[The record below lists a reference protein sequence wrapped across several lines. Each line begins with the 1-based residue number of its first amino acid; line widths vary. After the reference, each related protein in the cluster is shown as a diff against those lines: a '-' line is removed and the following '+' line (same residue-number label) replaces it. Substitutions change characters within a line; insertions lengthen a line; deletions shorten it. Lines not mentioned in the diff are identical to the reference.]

1 MSRLVHAALTL
12 RKTVRASLGFVLAGV
27 FLLLPVLGVFRPE
40 VLGVEHVVI
49 GLAWAG
55 LLASRASKR
64 SARVQAE
71 TDAARRDALWRDLE
85 IGLELLAGTH
95 AAVQMF
101 GGLEGPLYPLVY
113 VLVAFFASFA
123 VRPAGSI
130 LVLTA
135 IAYELVLWLTMPPT
149 GLVRSSGAD
158 TILSAVFDGT
168 PVGIDAHRAALHGV
182 FILFFGILNLL
193 FTRAE
198 IARVRERSNKERIA
212 EKQRIADDVKLF
224 RLVGAPS
231 VGVDSAH
238 RGPIT
243 QAAEGEHDEKAHRAS
258 IDEVRSSLF
267 HVLELLKRTLELHTC
282 VLLFTGADGRL
293 RIVELV
299 TDSDDVADGPFEA
312 GAGAVGAVATRG
324 LTMNLEHLK
333 PGYKGLCYYRGPSTV
348 SAFLGVPV
356 SEGGQL
362 RGALCVD
369 RIEDRPFSPR
379 EEAVL
384 QHAVVEALR
393 AIRNERVF
401 VQLERTKRE
410 QTMLFRASRELG
422 AALTE
427 EHVIEA
433 GLSAA
438 SGLAR
443 YDFAAIT
450 AYDEAKGAHRV
461 IVAVG
466 DSAEVARGLA
476 FKDNTSLTA
485 MVVKNK
491 HYLPYRGEYD
501 ARQQTLFTAKAA
513 LPDMRS
519 VLVLPLVVREEVL
532 GTLVVATKRAH
543 AYGDSVRPTL
553 EVLSNQLA
561 ISLSNARA
569 VKRLEEMATTD
580 GLTGCL
586 NKRTF
591 LTDLESKIRSAARFK
606 KKLSLIVTD
615 IDHFKNVNDTYGHA
629 TGDVVIKE
637 LGAILTRMKRET
649 DRVARFGG
657 EEFCVLCEETDTDG
671 AMLLA
676 ERIRDELGKTVFTTE
691 LGKLKVTASLGV
703 ATFPR
708 DANDEKGLFEIT
720 DKALYA
726 AKHGGRNRVCT
737 VKDLGHA
744 AA

>member
-1 MSRLVHAALTL
+1 MPTLVHAALTI
-12 RKTVRASLGFVLAGV
+12 RRTARASIGFVLAGV
-27 FLLLPVLGVFRPE
+27 FLLLPVLGVFRSE
-40 VLGVEHVVI
+40 TLGVEHGVVA
-49 GLAWAG
+49 LAWAG
-55 LLASRASKR
+55 WLASRASKR
-64 SARVQAE
+64 KAR
-71 TDAARRDALWRDLE
+71 TDHDDDAARHGALMRDLE
-85 IGLELLAGTH
+85 IGLDLLAGTH
-95 AAVQMF
+95 ALVQAL
-101 GGLEGPLYPLVY
+101 GGLDGPLYPLVY

-130 LVLTA
+130 LVLSA
-135 IAYELVLWLTMPPT
+135 IVYELVLWLTMP
-149 GLVRSSGAD
+149 VID
-158 TILSAVFDGT
+158 T
-168 PVGIDAHRAALHGV
+168 HRAALHGV

-198 IARVRERSNKERIA
+198 IARVRERSQKERLA

-231 VGVDSAH
+231 VGVDAT
-238 RGPIT
+238 RGPLT
-243 QAAEGEHDEKAHRAS
+243 QEDDAAHDEKAQRAS
-258 IDEVRSSLF
+258 LDEVRSSLF
-267 HVLELLKRTLELHTC
+267 HVLDLLKRTLDLHTC
-282 VLLFTGADGRL
+282 VLLFTGNDGRL

-299 TDSDDVADGPFEA
+299 TDSDDVAEGPFEV

-348 SAFLGVPV
+348 GAFLGVPV
-356 SEGGQL
+356 SENGQL

-369 RIEDRPFSPR
+369 RVGDRSFTAR
-379 EEAVL
+379 EEDVL
-384 QHAVVEALR
+384 KHAVGETLR

-422 AALTE
+422 AALNE

-438 SGLAR
+438 AGIAR

-450 AYDEAKGAHRV
+450 AYDEARGAHRV
-461 IVAVG
+461 RVAVG
-466 DSAEVARGLA
+466 DGAESARGLS

-491 HYLPYRGEYD
+491 HYLPYRGDYD
-501 ARQQTLFTAKAA
+501 ARQQMLFTAKVS
-513 LPDMRS
+513 LDGMRS
-519 VLVLPLVVREEVL
+519 ALVLPLVVREEVL
-532 GTLVVATKRAH
+532 GTLVVAAKRAH
-543 AYGDSVRPTL
+543 AYGDAVRPTL
-553 EVLSNQLA
+553 EVLANQLA

-586 NKRTF
+586 NKRAF
-591 LTDLESKIRSAARFK
+591 LTDLESKIRSADRFK

-615 IDHFKNVNDTYGHA
+615 IDHFKSVNDTYGHA

-637 LGAILTRMKRET
+637 LGAILMRMKRET

-657 EEFCVLCEETDTDG
+657 EEFCILCEETDTDG
-671 AMLLA
+671 AILLA
-676 ERIRDELGKTVFTTE
+676 ERVRDELGKTVFQTE
-691 LGKLKVTASLGV
+691 LGKLRVTASLGV

-708 DANDEKGLFEIT
+708 DAPDERGLFDIT

-737 VKDLGHA
+737 AKDVGSQA
-744 AA
+744 A

>member
-1 MSRLVHAALTL
+1 LTI
-12 RKTVRASLGFVLAGV
+12 RKTARAGAGFALAAI
-27 FLLLPVLGVFRPE
+27 FLLLPVLGIFAPE
-40 VLGVEHVVI
+40 GLGLEHLVI

-55 LLASRASKR
+55 LLVHRASRR
-64 SARVQAE
+64 IGRVDRE
-71 TDAARRDALWRDLE
+71 SEAAQREAFRRDLE
-85 IGLELLAGTH
+85 IGLDLLAGTH
-95 AAVQMF
+95 AVVQVF

-123 VRPAGSI
+123 ERPAGSI
-130 LVLTA
+130 LVLAA
-135 IAYELVLWLTMPPT
+135 IAYELVLWLVAP
-149 GLVRSSGAD
+149 A
-158 TILSAVFDGT
+158 
-168 PVGIDAHRAALHGV
+168 IDAHRAALHGV

-198 IARVRERSNKERIA
+198 IARVRERSNKERQL
-212 EKQRIADDVKLF
+212 EKQRLADDVKLF

-231 VGVDSAH
+231 VGIDAA
-238 RGPIT
+238 RGPASFDGIG
-243 QAAEGEHDEKAHRAS
+243 QNEGESDEKAQRAS
-258 IDEVRSSLF
+258 ITEVRSSLF
-267 HVLELLKRTLELHTC
+267 HVLELVKRTLDLHTC
-282 VLLFTGADGRL
+282 VLLFAGEGGRL

-299 TDSDDVADGPFEA
+299 TDSDDVAEGPFEA

-356 SEGGQL
+356 TENGQL

-369 RIEDRPFSPR
+369 RVEDRPFTAR
-379 EEAVL
+379 EEAIL
-384 QHAVVEALR
+384 KHAVVEALR

-427 EHVIEA
+427 DQVIDA

-438 SGLAR
+438 AGLAR

-450 AYDEAKGAHRV
+450 AYDEAKGAHRML
-461 IVAVG
+461 ALLG
-466 DSAEVARGLA
+466 EGADGLRGLT
-476 FKDNTSLTA
+476 FKDNASLVA

-513 LPDMRS
+513 LDGMRS

-532 GTLVVATKRAH
+532 GTLVVAAKRAH

-553 EVLSNQLA
+553 EVLGNQLA

-586 NKRTF
+586 NKRAF
-591 LTDLESKIRSAARFK
+591 LTDLEQKIRSADRFK

-615 IDHFKNVNDTYGHA
+615 IDHFKSVNDTYGHA

-637 LGAILTRMKRET
+637 LGAILMRMKRET

-657 EEFCVLCEETDTDG
+657 EEFCILCEETDTDG
-671 AMLLA
+671 AILLA
-676 ERIRDELGKTVFTTE
+676 ERVREELGKTVFHTE

-708 DANDEKGLFEIT
+708 DAHDEKGLFEIT

-737 VKDLGHA
+737 VKHLGGTA

>member
-1 MSRLVHAALTL
+1 MPTLVHAALTI
-12 RKTVRASLGFVLAGV
+12 RKTARASFGFVLAAI
-27 FLLLPVLGVFRPE
+27 FLALPVLGVFRPE
-40 VLGVEHVVI
+40 QLGLEHAVI
-49 GLAWAG
+49 GLAWAAV
-55 LLASRASKR
+55 LASRASKR
-64 SARVQAE
+64 FGRKDAE
-71 TDAARRDALWRDLE
+71 GDTARREAFLRDLE
-85 IGLELLAGTH
+85 IGLDLLAGTH
-95 AAVQMF
+95 AVVQTL

-123 VRPAGSI
+123 ERPAGSI
-130 LVLTA
+130 LVLSA
-135 IAYELVLWLTMPPT
+135 IAYELVLWLTLP
-149 GLVRSSGAD
+149 A
-158 TILSAVFDGT
+158 
-168 PVGIDAHRAALHGV
+168 IDAHRAALHGV

-198 IARVRERSNKERIA
+198 IARVRERSNKERA
-212 EKQRIADDVKLF
+212 LEKQRLADDVKLF

-231 VGVDSAH
+231 VGEPRVGS
-238 RGPIT
+238 GPIT
-243 QAAEGEHDEKAHRAS
+243 GASEGEHDEKAHRAS

-267 HVLELLKRTLELHTC
+267 HVLDLLKRTLDLHTC
-282 VLLFTGADGRL
+282 VLLFSAPDGRL

-299 TDSDDVADGPFEA
+299 TDSDDVAEGPFEA

-333 PGYKGLCYYRGPSTV
+333 AGYKGLCYYRGPSTV
-348 SAFLGVPV
+348 GAFLGVPV

-362 RGALCVD
+362 RGALCAD
-369 RIEDRPFSPR
+369 RLGDRPFTPR
-379 EEAVL
+379 EEEVL
-384 QHAVVEALR
+384 KHAVGEALR

-422 AALTE
+422 AALTDD
-427 EHVIEA
+427 HVIEA

-450 AYDEAKGAHRV
+450 AYDAEKGAHRV
-461 IVAVG
+461 VVAVG
-466 DSAEVARGLA
+466 DHADQVRGLS
-476 FKDNTSLTA
+476 FKDNASLAA

-491 HYLPYRGEYD
+491 HYLPYRGDYD
-501 ARQQTLFTAKAA
+501 PRQQMLFTAKAT

-519 VLVLPLVVREEVL
+519 VLVLPLVVREDVI
-532 GTLVVATKRAH
+532 GTLVVAAKRAH

-553 EVLSNQLA
+553 EVLANQLA

-586 NKRTF
+586 NKRAF
-591 LTDLESKIRSAARFK
+591 LTELESKIRSAARFQ

-615 IDHFKNVNDTYGHA
+615 IDHFKSVNDTYGHA

-637 LGAILTRMKRET
+637 LGAILMRMKRET

-657 EEFCVLCEETDTDG
+657 EEFCILCEETDTDG
-671 AMLLA
+671 AVLLA
-676 ERIRDELGKTVFTTE
+676 ERVREELGKTVFQTE

-708 DANDEKGLFEIT
+708 DAKDEKGLFEIT

-737 VKDLGHA
+737 VKALA

>member
-1 MSRLVHAALTL
+1 MPRLVHAVLTI
-12 RKTVRASLGFVLAGV
+12 RKTARASVGFVLALV

-40 VLGVEHVVI
+40 GLGLEHVVLA
-49 GLAWAG
+49 LAWA
-55 LLASRASKR
+55 AVVANRASKR
-64 SARVQAE
+64 FARKDHE
-71 TDAARRDALWRDLE
+71 TDAARRSALARDLE
-85 IGLELLAGTH
+85 IGLHLLAGTH
-95 AAVQMF
+95 AAVQCF

-123 VRPAGSI
+123 ERPAGSI
-130 LVLTA
+130 LVLAA
-135 IAYELVLWLTMPPT
+135 IAYELVLWLVAPS
-149 GLVRSSGAD
+149 V
-158 TILSAVFDGT
+158 
-168 PVGIDAHRAALHGV
+168 DAHRAALHGV

-198 IARVRERSNKERIA
+198 IARVRERSNKERQL
-212 EKQRIADDVKLF
+212 EKQRLAEDVKLF

-231 VGVDSAH
+231 VGVDPA
-238 RGPIT
+238 RGPVT
-243 QAAEGEHDEKAHRAS
+243 HASEGESDEKAQRAS
-258 IDEVRSSLF
+258 ISEVRSSLF
-267 HVLELLKRTLELHTC
+267 HVLELIKRTLDLHTC
-282 VLLFTGADGRL
+282 VLLFSGADGRL

-299 TDSDDVADGPFEA
+299 TDSDDVAEGPFEA

-348 SAFLGVPV
+348 GAFLGVPV
-356 SEGGQL
+356 NEGGQL
-362 RGALCVD
+362 RGALCAD
-369 RIEDRPFSPR
+369 RLGDRPFTPR
-379 EEAVL
+379 EQEVL
-384 QHAVVEALR
+384 EHAVVEALR

-410 QTMLFRASRELG
+410 QTMLFRASRDLG

-427 EHVIEA
+427 DHVIEA

-438 SGLAR
+438 AGLAR

-450 AYDEAKGAHRV
+450 SYDEAKASHRLL
-461 IVAVG
+461 VAVG
-466 DSAEVARGLA
+466 EGADVVRGLT
-476 FKDNTSLTA
+476 FKDNASLTA
-485 MVVKNK
+485 MVVKNR

-513 LPDMRS
+513 LPDLRS
-519 VLVLPLVVREEVL
+519 VLVLPLVVREEVM
-532 GTLVVATKRAH
+532 GTLVVAAKRAH

-553 EVLSNQLA
+553 EVLANQLA
-561 ISLSNARA
+561 TALSNARA

-586 NKRTF
+586 NKRAF
-591 LTDLESKIRSAARFK
+591 LTDLESKIRSAQRFK
-606 KKLSLIVTD
+606 KRLSLIVTD
-615 IDHFKNVNDTYGHA
+615 IDHFKSVNDTYGHA

-637 LGAILTRMKRET
+637 LGAILMRMKRET

-657 EEFCVLCEETDTDG
+657 EEFCILCEETDTEG
-671 AMLLA
+671 ARLLA
-676 ERIRDELGKTVFTTE
+676 ERVRDELGKTVFQTE

-703 ATFPR
+703 ATFPY
-708 DANDEKGLFEIT
+708 DASDEKGLFEIT

-737 VKDLGHA
+737 VKDLGHQA
-744 AA
+744 A